1 MYRLIALDVDCTL
14 LDPDGKVT
22 PATRQAIQ
30 MARAE
35 GVYVVL
41 ATGRSW
47 QEAEHLVP
55 LSGCDSRMVCQGGTA
70 VADCAQKR
78 NLQQWTLPREQA
90 VAAMEALEAHGFGL
104 LVFADNGL
112 WVDQTGDDLFVSYE
126 SPGFHRYKQVRPT
139 LAGFFAHNTMPVN
152 KIYAQ
157 AVHTGQFDAVRPHLE
172 EMDGLFLT
180 SSGWNNLEIVPTGV
194 DKGTGLRA
202 LARLLDVPMEQT
214 AGIGDNDNDLGM
226 FDAVAMPIAMG
237 NAPRHVKER
246 AGRVTAPNDRDG
258 VAQAIRALLA
268 ENKNASV

>member
-1 MYRLIALDVDCTL
+1 MYRLIALDVDGTL
-14 LDPDGKVT
+14 LDPEGRVT
-22 PATRQAIQ
+22 DATRQAIRT
-30 MARAE
+30 AREE

-55 LSGCDSRMVCQGGTA
+55 LAGCDSRMVCQGGTA

-90 VAAMEALEAHGFGL
+90 VAAIDTLERQGFGL

-112 WVDQTGDDLFVSYE
+112 WVDRTGDDLFVSYD

-139 LAGFFAHNTMPVN
+139 LAGFFAGNDMPIN

-157 AVHTGQFDAVRPHLE
+157 AVHTAQFDAVRPHLE

-180 SSGWNNLEIVPTGV
+180 SSGWNNLEIVPAGV

-202 LARLLDVPMEQT
+202 LAGLLDVPMDQT

-226 FDAVAMPIAMG
+226 FAAVAMPIAMG
-237 NAPRHVKER
+237 NAPRHVKAL
-246 AGRVTAPNDRDG
+246 AGRVTGANDRDG
-258 VAQAIRALLA
+258 VAQAIRQLLA
-268 ENKNASV
+268 ENRNASV